1 MKEYISGFY
10 CRDDLHLQIINKES
24 NRKILE
30 ALKNAYPSGL
40 NVFELAS
47 ITKLPI
53 KTIYAQKSELYR
65 EYYINHFDVDEDIL
79 KQRKRGRPT
88 TVPIQQSEA
97 QRSRTNIVIEEAN
110 GIFDPYEGKKPV
122 PLPPGNVVYADGFTK
137 IWRNMIGEEEEE
149 ELCMDLI
156 RFLKKL

>member
-1 MKEYISGFY
+1 MKKYISGFY

-53 KTIYAQKSELYR
+53 KTIYAQK
-65 EYYINHFDVDEDIL
+65 
-79 KQRKRGRPT
+79 
-88 TVPIQQSEA
+88 
-97 QRSRTNIVIEEAN
+97 
-110 GIFDPYEGKKPV
+110 
-122 PLPPGNVVYADGFTK
+122 
-137 IWRNMIGEEEEE
+137 
-149 ELCMDLI
+149 
-156 RFLKKL
+156 